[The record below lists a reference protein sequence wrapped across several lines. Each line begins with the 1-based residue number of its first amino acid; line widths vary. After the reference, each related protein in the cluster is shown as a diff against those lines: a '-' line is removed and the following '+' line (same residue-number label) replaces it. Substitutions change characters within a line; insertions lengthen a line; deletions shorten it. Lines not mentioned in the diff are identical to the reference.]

1 MAICQFCGKAFDS
14 LAKGNRRSRAG
25 TTCGAPDCVRARA
38 RQYKQRERARK
49 RTHDP
54 HAIRKCVVCGTPF
67 EPRNS
72 QQICCSASCGA
83 RRKAIKTRDS
93 YAKTNGSNQKF
104 ADAKARKIEAD
115 MLKVKRDMDLPAAER
130 YKAQKSWTREQRNF
144 ARRLYESRHGL
155 FRSESSMWE

>member
-14 LAKGNRRSRAG
+14 LAKGNRRSRSG

-67 EPRNS
+67 EPRNA
-72 QQICCSASCGA
+72 QQICCSASCGK
-83 RRKAIKTRDS
+83 RRNALMERERYEKNTASSR
-93 YAKTNGSNQKF
+93 NRV
-104 ADAKARKIEAD
+104 DAKARKLEAD
-115 MLKVKRDMDLPAAER
+115 MLKVKRDMELPAAER

-144 ARRLYESRHGL
+144 ARRLYEIRHGL

>member
-14 LAKGNRRSRAG
+14 LAKGNRRSRSG

-67 EPRNS
+67 EPRNA
-72 QQICCSASCGA
+72 QHICCSASCGK
-83 RRKAIKTRDS
+83 RRNNIKAIES
-93 YAKTNGSNQKF
+93 YFKTNANQKRV
-104 ADAKARKIEAD
+104 DARARKREAD
-115 MLKVKRDMDLPAAER
+115 MLKVKRDMELTASER

-144 ARRLYESRHGL
+144 ARRLYEIRHGL

>member
-14 LAKGNRRSRAG
+14 LAKGNRRSRSG

-67 EPRNS
+67 EPRNA
-72 QQICCSASCGA
+72 QHICCSASCGK
-83 RRKAIKTRDS
+83 RRNALKALDS
-93 YAKTNGSNQKF
+93 YFKTNANHKRV
-104 ADAKARKIEAD
+104 DAKARKLEAD
-115 MLKVKRDMDLPAAER
+115 MLKVKRDMELPAAER

-144 ARRLYESRHGL
+144 ARRLYEIRHGL

>member
-67 EPRNS
+67 EPRNA
-72 QQICCSASCGA
+72 QQICCSESCGK
-83 RRKAIKTRDS
+83 RRNALKKRES
-93 YAKTNGSNQKF
+93 YAKTNANQKR
-104 ADAKARKIEAD
+104 ADERARKLEAD
-115 MLKVKRDMDLPAAER
+115 MLKVKRDMELPAAER
-130 YKAQKSWTREQRNF
+130 YKAQESWTREQRNF